1 MTAKKTFTNQE
12 IAQLLRNVAAVYE
25 IKGNNRFKIIAYQRA
40 ADSIEHASS
49 EIKDF
54 WDENQL
60 DQISGIG
67 KSIAAHLD
75 ELFKTGKVKH
85 FEKLISK
92 LPPATFIFLNIP
104 NIGPKTAY
112 RLAKSLGINQA
123 KNAIQRLKKAAKQ
136 NKISHIPNFG
146 AKSEQKILEGIALM
160 AKTKKRKKRMLLPY
174 ADQLAQELIAYLKK
188 SPATLEAHPLG
199 SLRRKLST
207 IGDIDI
213 VVKTK
218 QPNKVIKHFTKFPK
232 IKHILS
238 KGKKALCRVILINN
252 CQVDLRTQ
260 SPQYYG
266 AMLQY
271 FTGSKHHNI
280 ALRELALKRGLSLSE
295 YGIKKLKSK
304 SEKLKATTK
313 NLKIINFK
321 TEQDFYNY
329 LGMDWIP
336 PELRENTGEIKAAQK
351 HCLPNLIQ
359 EKDIKG
365 DLHSHSN
372 FNIEPSHDLGQD
384 SMITMVQKVI
394 KFKYQYFAF
403 SEHNP
408 SLSQHTDRQ
417 IINLLKHKKEIIDK
431 INYSIEKH
439 SRKRVKKLPFFVF
452 NSLEI
457 DIRPDGSLAI
467 PQKGFAYLDFAIAS
481 IHSQFNLPKKQM
493 TKRIIKALSQP
504 KVKILGHPTG
514 RLLNKR
520 EGYELDWEKIFS
532 FCLRNNKILEIN
544 SYPNRLD
551 LPDTLIRQAI
561 QYNVKLVINTDAH
574 ALNQLDFMKYGVAV
588 ARRGWAEKK
597 DIINTQSL
605 KKIKKI
611 LLK

>member
-1 MTAKKTFTNQE
+1 MTTKKTFTNQE
-12 IAQLLRNVAAVYE
+12 IAQLLRNIAAVYE
-25 IKGNNRFKIIAYQRA
+25 IKGNNRFKITAYQRA

-60 DQISGIG
+60 GQISGIG

-104 NIGPKTAY
+104 GIGPKTAY
-112 RLAKSLGINQA
+112 KLAKNLGINQA

-136 NKISHIPNFG
+136 NKISHMPNFG

-160 AKTKKRKKRMLLPY
+160 AKTKKREKRMLLPY
-174 ADQLAQELIAYLKK
+174 ADQVAQELIVYLKK
-188 SPATLEAHPLG
+188 LPATLETHPLG
-199 SLRRKLST
+199 SLRRKVST

-213 VVKTK
+213 AVKTK
-218 QPNKVIKHFTKFPK
+218 QPNKVIEHFTKFSK
-232 IKHILS
+232 IKRILS
-238 KGKKALCRVILINN
+238 KGKKGLCRVILTNN
-252 CQVDLRTQ
+252 CQIDLRTQ
-260 SPQYYG
+260 NPQSYG

-280 ALRELALKRGLSLSE
+280 ALRELALKKGLSLSE
-295 YGIKKLKSK
+295 YGIKTVKNPKSK
-304 SEKLKATTK
+304 VKSFADEK
-313 NLKIINFK
+313 
-321 TEQDFYNY
+321 DFYNY

-351 HCLPNLIQ
+351 HHLPNLIQ

-384 SMITMVQKVI
+384 SMIAMVQKAI

-408 SLSQHTDRQ
+408 SLNQHTDKQ
-417 IINLLKHKKEIIDK
+417 IINLLKRKKEIVDK

-439 SRKRVKKLPFFVF
+439 SKKRVKKLPFFVF

-457 DIRPDGSLAI
+457 DIRPDGSVAI
-467 PQKGFAYLDFAIAS
+467 PQKGFAYLDFAIVS

-493 TKRIIKALSQP
+493 TQRIIKALSQP

-514 RLLNKR
+514 RLLNER
-520 EGYELDWEKIFS
+520 ESYELDREKIFS
-532 FCLRNNKILEIN
+532 FCFRNNKILEIN

-574 ALNQLDFMKYGVAV
+574 ALDQLDFIKYGVAV

-597 DIINTQSL
+597 DIINTRSL
-605 KKIKKI
+605 KEIKKI
-611 LLK
+611 LLN